1 MAIQQSVNSALGTL
15 GVVAGG
21 VKHLKNQQQKE
32 NKVDKKEL
40 KELSIENDTV
50 SETIGSVNSD
60 IAHTDEQLE
69 NTSNEAMNAINDFY
83 NAQESGQPTDIQMYN
98 KAMQSYK
105 DKIQALQLQ
114 RQGNEQWLANLEK
127 RRMQIQERMNSIQ
140 GGKK

>member
-50 SETIGSVNSD
+50 SETIE
-60 IAHTDEQLE
+60 I
-69 NTSNEAMNAINDFY
+69 I
-83 NAQESGQPTDIQMYN
+83 
-98 KAMQSYK
+98 
-105 DKIQALQLQ
+105 
-114 RQGNEQWLANLEK
+114 
-127 RRMQIQERMNSIQ
+127 NSIHSFI
-140 GGKK
+140 